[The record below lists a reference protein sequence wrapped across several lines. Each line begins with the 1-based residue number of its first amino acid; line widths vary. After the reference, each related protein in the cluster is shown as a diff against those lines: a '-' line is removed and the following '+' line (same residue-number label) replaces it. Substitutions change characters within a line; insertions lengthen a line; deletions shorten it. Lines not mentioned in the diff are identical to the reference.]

1 MLEKQEGWGQLNV
14 NYVGNKSIINTF
26 FNSLSKKLKGD
37 MCTVGLKQK
46 CLNFSTKIF
55 NVRKSKIWLL

>member
-26 FNSLSKKLKGD
+26 FNSLSKKLKGPY
-37 MCTVGLKQK
+37 VGWFKTEVFKL
-46 CLNFSTKIF
+46 F
-55 NVRKSKIWLL
+55 NQNLQCKKK